1 MNEQGNDGL
10 TQIATPTPT
19 DRGIPFKAAGFR
31 SFAESLDYAAEG
43 NSGVNFFSGRG
54 EIEEVLP
61 YSDLRVQALH
71 LAQQLLAAGL
81 QSGDRVA
88 IVAESEGDFLRV
100 FAACQYA
107 SLIPMPLPLPVAF
120 RGRAGYVNQIKRMIS
135 AAGAKAAFGPEAMQS
150 MLGEATAD
158 LGLVFTG
165 TVADMPALQNKIVLP
180 DIKPTGLSY
189 LQFSSGSTRSPMGI
203 GVSHE
208 AFIANTAAISQS
220 GMTIRP
226 EDRCTTWLPFYHD
239 LGLVGCLLTPIV
251 TQMSIDIIPTRDFA
265 KRPMTWLNTISAH
278 GGTLS
283 FGPTFGYELC
293 VRRAQRTAP
302 AEDLDLSKWR
312 AAGIGGDMVRPSVLR
327 SFADTFGEYG
337 FRHTSFSPSYGMAEA
352 VVAISFYE
360 PGKGIIV
367 DQVDLDRLEGD
378 GHVVQA
384 TDDTARI
391 RAFVACGKVLP
402 GHELEVR
409 DDDGTVLPDNRVG
422 HLYLRGPS
430 MMEGY
435 FGLPEET
442 AAVLTP
448 DGWLNTG
455 DLGYL
460 CDGEIFITGRAKDLI
475 IVNGRNIWPQDL
487 EWSVEREVEVCRTG
501 DVAAFSMQDKEDEI
515 IVLLV
520 QCRATDQEAREAL
533 RTEVENVLSGSHGV
547 LCKVVLVPHN
557 SLPHTSSGKLS
568 RTRSRLLFL
577 DGSLAEQSPD
587 SAK

>member
-1 MNEQGNDGL
+1 M
-10 TQIATPTPT
+10 TKIATPTPT

-31 SFAESLDYAAEG
+31 SFAEALDYAAEG
-43 NSGVNFFSGRG
+43 QSGVNFFSGRG

-61 YSDLRVQALH
+61 YSDLRHQALQ
-71 LAQQLLAAGL
+71 LAQQLVAAGL
-81 QSGDRVA
+81 QTGDRVA
-88 IVAESEGDFLRV
+88 IVAESDGDFLRV

-120 RGRAGYVNQIKRMIS
+120 RGRAGYVDQIKRMIL

-150 MLGEATAD
+150 MLGEATEE
-158 LGLVFTG
+158 LGLKFSG
-165 TVADMPALQNKIVLP
+165 TVAQVPDLQDSIVLP
-180 DIKPTGLSY
+180 DVHTSGLSY

-208 AFIANTAAISQS
+208 AFIANTTAISLS
-220 GMTIRP
+220 GMTIQA

-293 VRRAQRTAP
+293 VRRALRTKP
-302 AEDLDLSKWR
+302 QDDLDLSKWR

-327 SFADTFGEYG
+327 KFSDTFAEYG
-337 FRHTSFSPSYGMAEA
+337 FRSTSFSPSYGMAEA
-352 VVAISFYE
+352 TVAISFYE

-367 DQVDLDRLEGD
+367 DKIDLDRLEGD
-378 GHVVQA
+378 GYVVPA

-391 RAFVACGKVLP
+391 RSFVACGKVLP
-402 GHELEVR
+402 GHGIEVR
-409 DDDGTVLPDNRVG
+409 DNDGNVLPDNRVG
-422 HLYLRGPS
+422 SFYFRGPS

-442 AAVLTP
+442 AAALGS

-460 CDGEIFITGRAKDLI
+460 RDGEIFITGRAKDLI

-487 EWSVEREVEVCRTG
+487 EWSVEREVEQCRTG
-501 DVAAFSMQDKEDEI
+501 DVAAFSIHDKEDET

-520 QCRATDQEAREAL
+520 QCRAIDQLAREAL
-533 RTEVENVLSGSHGV
+533 RTEVEHVLSGSHGV
-547 LCKVVLVPHN
+547 LCRVVLVPHN

-568 RTRSRLLFL
+568 RTRSRLLYL
-577 DGSLAEQSPD
+577 DGSLAEQPAD